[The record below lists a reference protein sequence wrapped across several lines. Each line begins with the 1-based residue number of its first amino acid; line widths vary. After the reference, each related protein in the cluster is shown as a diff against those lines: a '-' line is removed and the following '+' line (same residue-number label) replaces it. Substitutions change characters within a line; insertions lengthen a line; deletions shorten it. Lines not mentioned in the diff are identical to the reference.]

1 MESLADRTLAANM
14 TSFHV
19 PHVEKNNKKTSKNKK
34 RWTRVFIIIAER
46 DISLFA
52 YLCWISVVERCVCGA
67 PIVQLT
73 RTMPLTMVVLCYNFH
88 TRHILAPDSRGINKR
103 VVVAR
108 AECTDTGVNV

>member
-1 MESLADRTLAANM
+1 MESLANRTLAANM

-73 RTMPLTMVVLCYNFH
+73 RTMPLTTVVLCCFTDEDFNVLTTSTH
-88 TRHILAPDSRGINKR
+88 VISWHRTREASTSVLS
-103 VVVAR
+103 
-108 AECTDTGVNV
+108 